1 MTTQSSRPDIYQD
14 VTDKI
19 ISLLEQGTMPWRK
32 PWSSASG
39 GAPKN
44 LVSNKAYSGI
54 NWFMLG
60 CQGYEAPYWLTFKQ
74 AKERGGHVRKG
85 EKGSI
90 AIFWKAWQKEGQDKD
105 GNDAT
110 FTFPVLRHYTVF
122 NVEQCENVDY
132 PKEPIP
138 EWPEN
143 ERINRAENIQLCM
156 PRRPH
161 VVCRGGQAC
170 YNHADDTV
178 MVPQITRFEKT
189 EEYYSALFHELAHS
203 TGHESRLARDGITNT
218 HFFGDELY
226 SKEELIA
233 EMTSA
238 FLCAHC
244 GIDAA
249 TIENSAAYIQGWIKA
264 LKGDKKLAI
273 NAAAAAQKAANYIL
287 NVQPQE
293 LQA

>member
-1 MTTQSSRPDIYQD
+1 MTTQSSHPDIYQA
-14 VTDKI
+14 VTDRI
-19 ISLLEQGTMPWRK
+19 IALLEQGTAPWKK
-32 PWSSASG
+32 PWSSAQG

-44 LVSNKAYSGI
+44 LVSKREYSGI

-85 EKGSI
+85 EKGSL
-90 AIFWKAWQKEGQDKD
+90 AIFWKAYQKESE
-105 GNDAT
+105 NDEEKPAT
-110 FTFPVLRHYTVF
+110 IPVLRHYTVF
-122 NVEQCENVDY
+122 NVEQCEGVDY
-132 PKEPIP
+132 PREEIP

-143 ERINRAENIQLCM
+143 ERINRAETIQLCM

-161 VVCRGGQAC
+161 VVCRGGRAC
-170 YNHADDTV
+170 YSPIDDTV
-178 MVPQITRFEKT
+178 TVPELKRFEKP

-203 TGHESRLARDGITNT
+203 TGHESRLAREGITNT

-238 FLCAHC
+238 FICAHC
-244 GIDAA
+244 GIDTA

-273 NAAAAAQKAANYIL
+273 TAGAAAQKAANYIL
-287 NVQPQE
+287 NIQPE
-293 LQA
+293 N